1 MPVNGPHLLGDCP
14 SVQLANPS
22 HWTLTGHSRAGER
35 TGLWLDPVKLA
46 LDAGMVSQKKP
57 AAVLLSHSHYDHTSA
72 LPQLVYSRHQDHQ
85 RVIAEQ
91 ESLCGRPVLMP
102 TEAELPVQRMME
114 AVMALSR
121 GEASSVQ
128 EMPKEELWRRQGY
141 HPFPVQPHDLVT
153 IPGLKDLQVEVLPAY
168 HRCMSVGYGLSSVK
182 KKLRQKFHGAK
193 KEEIIAARKSG
204 EEVTEEVVVPE
215 MVFFCDSTIENLTK
229 HEEWKRYPVLV
240 VECTGY
246 PLRHTV
252 ESHVG
257 HTHLSQLEEVM
268 VENKQKQWV
277 LLHASST
284 MRNRELAEEEVRL
297 KSLGLNVV
305 ILRD

>member
-1 MPVNGPHLLGDCP
+1 
-14 SVQLANPS
+14 
-22 HWTLTGHSRAGER
+22 
-35 TGLWLDPVKLA
+35 
-46 LDAGMVSQKKP
+46 MVSQKKP

-72 LPQLVYSRHQDHQ
+72 LPQLVYSRHQDQ
-85 RVIAEQ
+85 QQVIAEQ

-121 GEASSVQ
+121 GEASSVH
-128 EMPKEELWRRQGY
+128 EM
-141 HPFPVQPHDLVT
+141 
-153 IPGLKDLQVEVLPAY
+153 
-168 HRCMSVGYGLSSVK
+168 S
-182 KKLRQKFHGAK
+182 
-193 KEEIIAARKSG
+193 
-204 EEVTEEVVVPE
+204 EEVVVPE

-229 HEEWKRYPVLV
+229 HKEWKRYPVLV

-277 LLHASST
+277 LVHASST

>member
-1 MPVNGPHLLGDCP
+1 MKIIFTMVRMMMM
-14 SVQLANPS
+14 LANPS

-57 AAVLLSHSHYDHTSA
+57 TAVLLSHSHYDHTSA

-85 RVIAEQ
+85 HNIPEQ

-102 TEAELPVQRMME
+102 TEAELPIQRMME
-114 AVMALSR
+114 AVLSLSR
-121 GEASSVQ
+121 GEASSVE
-128 EMPKEELWRRQGY
+128 EMAKEDLWRRQGY
-141 HPFPVQPHDLVT
+141 HPFPVRPSDKVT
-153 IPGLKDLQVEVLPAY
+153 IPGLKDLRVEVLAAY
-168 HRCMSVGYGLSSVK
+168 HRCMSVGYGISSVK
-182 KKLRQKFHGAK
+182 RKLRQKFKEAK
-193 KEEIIAARKSG
+193 KEDIIAARKSG
-204 EEVTEEVVVPE
+204 EEVTEEVAVPE

-229 HEEWKRYPVLV
+229 HDEWKRFPVLV

-268 VENKQKQWV
+268 VEHKEKQWV
-277 LLHASST
+277 LVHASST
-284 MRNRELAEEEVRL
+284 MRSQELAEEEVRL

>member
-1 MPVNGPHLLGDCP
+1 M
-14 SVQLANPS
+14 
-22 HWTLTGHSRAGER
+22 
-35 TGLWLDPVKLA
+35 DPLKLA

-57 AAVLLSHSHYDHTSA
+57 TAVLLSHSHYDHTSA
-72 LPQLVYSRHQDHQ
+72 LPQLVYSRHQDQ
-85 RVIAEQ
+85 QQVIPEQ

-102 TEAELPVQRMME
+102 TEAELPIQKMME

-121 GEASSVQ
+121 GEASSVE
-128 EMPKEELWRRQGY
+128 EMSKEELWRRQCY
-141 HPFPVQPHDLVT
+141 HPFPVQPNDLVT

-182 KKLRQKFHGAK
+182 RKLRQKFHQAK
-193 KEEIIAARKSG
+193 KEDIIAARKSG
-204 EEVTEEVVVPE
+204 EEVTEDVVVPE

-229 HEEWKRYPVLV
+229 HNEWKRYPVLV

-252 ESHVG
+252 DSHVG

-268 VENKQKQWV
+268 KENKEKQWV
-277 LLHASST
+277 LVHASST
-284 MRNRELAEEEVRL
+284 MRSRELAEEEIRL
-297 KSLGLNVV
+297 KNLGLNVV